1 MTRAELIAKLK
12 DIEWEDFEVKEAA
25 AELPKNIWETV
36 SAFSNA
42 SGGWIVLGVKQVSK
56 KFEIIGIK
64 NGEKIES
71 DFFNVVNGKQKL
83 NHQISVSAKKY
94 NIDGKLI
101 IAFHVPSS
109 LVKPIYINSL
119 KNTFLR
125 SGSGDRRASEIEIN
139 AMFRD

>member
-1 MTRAELIAKLK
+1 M
-12 DIEWEDFEVKEAA
+12 
-25 AELPKNIWETV
+25 
-36 SAFSNA
+36 SAFSNT
-42 SGGWIVLGVKQVSK
+42 SGGWIVLGVKQVGK
-56 KFEIIGIK
+56 KFEITGVQ

-94 NIDGKLI
+94 NIQGKLV
-101 IAFHVPSS
+101 IAFYIPSS
-109 LVKPIYINSL
+109 TIKPIYINSL
-119 KNTFLR
+119 QNTYLR